1 MERIKEIRQ
10 EIEDYIYDVIVPLY
24 AAFDPA
30 HREDHATDVI
40 DNSMKLYRKA
50 LDGIHTGIDPEILA
64 TAAACHDLGRKY
76 GKKDHHINSGII
88 IRNDSTLGKWFGPAQ
103 IELIAQAAEDHR
115 ASRKEE
121 PRSIYGKIVAE
132 ADRLIDTDTV
142 IRRTILY
149 GMSQYPELAP
159 AEQIDRALEH
169 LCEKYGDGGYL
180 RLWIPWSDNALR
192 LLELRSLLA
201 DHNAAREET
210 VRIFRNITRNG
221 PGTLL

>member
-1 MERIKEIRQ
+1 MELKLYIEKEIIPRYLGFDAAHGP
-10 EIEDYIYDVIVPLY
+10 EHVRSVIERSLALGRIYGLDQDMLY
-24 AAFDPA
+24 A
-30 HREDHATDVI
+30 
-40 DNSMKLYRKA
+40 
-50 LDGIHTGIDPEILA
+50 
-64 TAAACHDLGRKY
+64 AAACHDLGRKY

-88 IRNDSTLGKWFGPAQ
+88 IRNDSTLGKWFDPAQ

-115 ASRKEE
+115 ASRKAE

-159 AEQIDRALEH
+159 TEQIDRTLKH
-169 LCEKYGDGGYL
+169 LYEKYGDGGYL

-201 DHNAAREET
+201 DHNAAREEV
-210 VRIFRNITRNG
+210 VRIFRDITKNG
-221 PGTLL
+221 ISGD

>member
-40 DNSMKLYRKA
+40 DNSMQLYRKA
-50 LDGIHTGIDPEILA
+50 PEGIRTGIDPEILA
-64 TAAACHDLGRKY
+64 TAAACHDLGRK
-76 GKKDHHINSGII
+76 
-88 IRNDSTLGKWFGPAQ
+88 
-103 IELIAQAAEDHR
+103 
-115 ASRKEE
+115 
-121 PRSIYGKIVAE
+121 YGKIVAE

-159 AEQIDRALEH
+159 TEQIDRTLKH
-169 LCEKYGDGGYL
+169 LYEKYGDGGYL

-201 DHNAAREET
+201 DHNAAREEV
-210 VRIFRNITRNG
+210 VRIFRDITKNG
-221 PGTLL
+221 ISGD